1 MTDKTPSKGET
12 PGSDEAGDSPT
23 AEMPRVPSSGKDPD
37 TQTQP
42 TPHAVNT
49 ISDVL
54 SGDRS
59 DSKESEGG
67 GSRDPAPSDKP
78 VDRSTLTAGDK
89 PRTDATPSA
98 DSKSTDDARSSP
110 AADKGNDTKG
120 GFAGRMS
127 AAVPSSLRNPK
138 PVVRSTPGSNTG
150 AGSNAGRITGSDSG
164 ARPNP
169 GQTDAAKAPAT
180 GSRTTGP
187 GAGADRAAGVTPVSR
202 PMTAG
207 EYARTTTPSPS
218 TTAVIPAVRDEPRQS
233 TGAAAAA
240 TAASGRQASL
250 KLVRVD
256 PWSVTKVAFA
266 LSVALMIVA
275 VVAMTILWIVL
286 SFAGVWDQINSS
298 VTTVLSDDSNSFDIT
313 DYLGLGRIV
322 GLTLVIA
329 AINVVITTAVATIG
343 AYLYNLAAQLLGGVD
358 ITLAEDD

>member
-1 MTDKTPSKGET
+1 MTDKTPNKSES
-12 PGSDEAGDSPT
+12 SDSAESDDSPT
-23 AEMPRVPSSGKDPD
+23 AEMPRVPRSDKDPD
-37 TQTQP
+37 ASETKP
-42 TPHAVNT
+42 IPSAVKT
-49 ISDVL
+49 IGDVL
-54 SGDRS
+54 SGD
-59 DSKESEGG
+59 KSEDKDAKTADKTAGTA
-67 GSRDPAPSDKP
+67 DEAKTDAKP
-78 VDRSTLTAGDK
+78 VAESK
-89 PRTDATPSA
+89 TP
-98 DSKSTDDARSSP
+98 DDAKNSP
-110 AADKGNDTKG
+110 GPHEGNDTKR
-120 GFAGRMS
+120 GFAERMS

-138 PVVRSTPGSNTG
+138 PVVKSTPGSNTG
-150 AGSNAGRITGSDSG
+150 AGSNAGRSS
-164 ARPNP
+164 
-169 GQTDAAKAPAT
+169 GQTGAAKAPASAPT
-180 GSRTTGP
+180 STSPGSTDSVT
-187 GAGADRAAGVTPVSR
+187 AASR
-202 PMTAG
+202 PITAG
-207 EYARTTTPSPS
+207 EYARTTNPSPS
-218 TTAVIPAVRDEPRQS
+218 TTAVIPAVRDEPRPS

>member
-1 MTDKTPSKGET
+1 MTDKTPNESES
-12 PGSDEAGDSPT
+12 PDSAESDDSPT
-23 AEMPRVPSSGKDPD
+23 AEMPRAPRSDKDPD
-37 TQTQP
+37 ASKTKSIP
-42 TPHAVNT
+42 SAVKT
-49 ISDVL
+49 IGDVL
-54 SGDRS
+54 SGDKKTENEGS
-59 DSKESEGG
+59 KDSET
-67 GSRDPAPSDKP
+67 SDKS
-78 VDRSTLTAGDK
+78 VDRSVGK
-89 PRTDATPSA
+89 PSDEAKADAQPVAEPNPS
-98 DSKSTDDARSSP
+98 DDAKASP
-110 AADKGNDTKG
+110 AAREGNDTKR

-138 PVVRSTPGSNTG
+138 PVVKSTPGSNTG
-150 AGSNAGRITGSDSG
+150 AGSNAGRST
-164 ARPNP
+164 
-169 GQTDAAKAPAT
+169 GQTGAAKAPASAPT
-180 GSRTTGP
+180 STSP
-187 GAGADRAAGVTPVSR
+187 GNTDSVTAASR
-202 PMTAG
+202 PITAG
-207 EYARTTTPSPS
+207 EYARTTNPSPS
-218 TTAVIPAVRDEPRQS
+218 TTAVIPAVRDEPRPS

-286 SFAGVWDQINSS
+286 SLAGVWDQINSS

-329 AINVVITTAVATIG
+329 SINVVITTAVATIG

>member
-1 MTDKTPSKGET
+1 MTDKTPSKSGA
-12 PGSDEAGDSPT
+12 PDSDGADDSPT
-23 AEMPRVPSSGKDPD
+23 AEMPRVPRSDRDPD
-37 TQTQP
+37 AAETKSNPNATK
-42 TPHAVNT
+42 T

-54 SGDRS
+54 AGKKGGDGSGS
-59 DSKESEGG
+59 KDSE
-67 GSRDPAPSDKP
+67 PTDKAADEP
-78 VDRSTLTAGDK
+78 VGK
-89 PRTDATPSA
+89 SA
-98 DSKSTDDARSSP
+98 DEAKTNSPPVAESKPSDDARNSP
-110 AADKGNDTKG
+110 AAREGTKG
-120 GFAGRMS
+120 GFAGRLS

-138 PVVRSTPGSNTG
+138 PVVKTSPGSAANTG
-150 AGSNAGRITGSDSG
+150 STVGRFPGAGTRPGS
-164 ARPNP
+164 
-169 GQTDAAKAPAT
+169 GQTESATPPATPPAKAPASPAAAT
-180 GSRTTGP
+180 G
-187 GAGADRAAGVTPVSR
+187 AAKTEGVTPVSR

-207 EYARTTTPSPS
+207 EYARTTNPSPS
-218 TTAVIPAVRDEPRQS
+218 TTAVIPAVRDEPRPS

>member
-1 MTDKTPSKGET
+1 MTDMTPSKGET
-12 PGSDEAGDSPT
+12 PGSEEADDSPT
-23 AEMPRVPSSGKDPD
+23 AEMPRVPTSGNDPG
-37 TQTQP
+37 TQAQP
-42 TPHAVNT
+42 IPHAVKT

-54 SGDRS
+54 SGDKS
-59 DSKESEGG
+59 DDKESEGD
-67 GSRDPAPSDKP
+67 GSRDSAASDMPGDVPS
-78 VDRSTLTAGDK
+78 S
-89 PRTDATPSA
+89 DATPSA
-98 DSKSTDDARSSP
+98 ESKTPDDTRSST
-110 AADKGNDTKG
+110 ATDQGNDTRG

-138 PVVRSTPGSNTG
+138 PVVKSTPGSNTG
-150 AGSNAGRITGSDSG
+150 AGTDAGRVTGAGTG
-164 ARPNP
+164 AWPNP
-169 GQTDAAKAPAT
+169 GQADSAKAPASAPT
-180 GSRTTGP
+180 TTGL
-187 GAGADRAAGVTPVSR
+187 GRTEGVTPVSR
-202 PMTAG
+202 PITAG
-207 EYARTTTPSPS
+207 EYARTTNPSPS

>member
-1 MTDKTPSKGET
+1 MTDKTPNESES
-12 PGSDEAGDSPT
+12 PDSAESDDSPT
-23 AEMPRVPSSGKDPD
+23 AEMPRAPRSDKDPD
-37 TQTQP
+37 ASKTKSIP
-42 TPHAVNT
+42 SAVKT
-49 ISDVL
+49 IGDVL
-54 SGDRS
+54 SGDKKTENEGS
-59 DSKESEGG
+59 KDSET
-67 GSRDPAPSDKP
+67 SDKS
-78 VDRSTLTAGDK
+78 VDRSVGK
-89 PRTDATPSA
+89 PSDEAKA
-98 DSKSTDDARSSP
+98 SP
-110 AADKGNDTKG
+110 AAREGNDTKR

-138 PVVRSTPGSNTG
+138 PVVKSTPGSNTG
-150 AGSNAGRITGSDSG
+150 AGSNAGRPT
-164 ARPNP
+164 
-169 GQTDAAKAPAT
+169 GQTGAAKAPASAPT
-180 GSRTTGP
+180 STSP
-187 GAGADRAAGVTPVSR
+187 GNTDSVTAASR
-202 PMTAG
+202 PITAG
-207 EYARTTTPSPS
+207 EYARTTNPSPS
-218 TTAVIPAVRDEPRQS
+218 TTAVIPAVRDEPRPS

-286 SFAGVWDQINSS
+286 SLAGVWDQINSS

-329 AINVVITTAVATIG
+329 SINVVITTAVATIG